1 MHRTHQFYSIL
12 VKAAFNSRPGLIP
25 FFTSRMVELTLQHGF
40 CVHSIHAL
48 VTFSATYCVNNLVAN
63 VKEASKIG
71 KMAIATLNKRFSSS
85 PEVAQVSRR
94 MIASFRFGL
103 PSSSSRCLLQIYHVY
118 FAFVSPFVDPLQFVM
133 DNLARGE
140 SPRFTFS
147 SLCSS
152 EVVPLTPLAKGSRP
166 ASHQETRAMPSST

>member
-1 MHRTHQFYSIL
+1 MQCHSRSKSSTVHRTHQFYSIL

-94 MIASFRFGL
+94 NDCFFSLRTAFVLIPVFVSDL
-103 PSSSSRCLLQIYHVY
+103 PCLLR
-118 FAFVSPFVDPLQFVM
+118 L
-133 DNLARGE
+133 
-140 SPRFTFS
+140 RFSFCRS
-147 SLCSS
+147 ASICD
-152 EVVPLTPLAKGSRP
+152 GQSRK
-166 ASHQETRAMPSST
+166 R

>member
-1 MHRTHQFYSIL
+1 M
-12 VKAAFNSRPGLIP
+12 IP

-94 MIASFRFGL
+94 DGRLFGMLRFGL
-103 PSSSSRCLLQIYHVY
+103 PSVLIS
-118 FAFVSPFVDPLQFVM
+118 AFVSDLPCLLRLRFPFCRSASICDGQS
-133 DNLARGE
+133 R
-140 SPRFTFS
+140 
-147 SLCSS
+147 
-152 EVVPLTPLAKGSRP
+152 KG
-166 ASHQETRAMPSST
+166 